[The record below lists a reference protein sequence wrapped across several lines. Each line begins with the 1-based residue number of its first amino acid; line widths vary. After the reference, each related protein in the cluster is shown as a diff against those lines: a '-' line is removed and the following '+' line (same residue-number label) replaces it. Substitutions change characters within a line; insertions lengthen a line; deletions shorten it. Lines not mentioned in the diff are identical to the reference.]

1 MKDRKTNKLKKE
13 QMISMAF
20 CIEFKLLQMNGTKAL
35 YMYGDCSENLEG
47 LFELDLEKLIS
58 GETLFDT
65 DIREVVRV
73 IRSCI
78 SDTEH
83 QHKANRAF
91 SKIYKHY
98 KETKEYLLEGG
109 YYA

>member
-1 MKDRKTNKLKKE
+1 MNSVA
-13 QMISMAF
+13 I
-20 CIEFKLLQMNGTKAL
+20 CIKFKLYRMDDNKAV
-35 YMYGDCSENLEG
+35 YAYGDCSENFEG

-58 GETLFDT
+58 GEISSDT
-65 DIREVVRV
+65 DMREVVKV
-73 IRSCI
+73 IKPCI
-78 SDTEH
+78 SDIDY

-98 KETKEYLLEGG
+98 KETRTYLLEGG

>member
-1 MKDRKTNKLKKE
+1 
-13 QMISMAF
+13 MAF
-20 CIEFKLLQMNGTKAL
+20 CIDFKLLRMNDNKAL
-35 YMYGDCSENLEG
+35 YLYGDCSENFEG

-58 GETLFDT
+58 GETSSNT
-65 DIREVVRV
+65 DMREVVKV
-73 IRSCI
+73 IKPCI
-78 SDTEH
+78 SDREY

>member
-1 MKDRKTNKLKKE
+1 
-13 QMISMAF
+13 MAF
-20 CIEFKLLQMNGTKAL
+20 CIDFKLLRTNDTKAL
-35 YMYGDCSENLEG
+35 YMYGDCSENFEG
-47 LFELDLEKLIS
+47 LFELDLEKLMS
-58 GETLFDT
+58 GETLFNT
-65 DIREVVRV
+65 DMREVVKV
-73 IRSCI
+73 IKPCI
-78 SDTEH
+78 SDIES

>member
-1 MKDRKTNKLKKE
+1 
-13 QMISMAF
+13 MAF
-20 CIEFKLLQMNGTKAL
+20 CIDFKLLRTNGTKAL
-35 YMYGDCSENLEG
+35 YMYGDCSENFEG
-47 LFELDLEKLIS
+47 LFELDLEKLLS
-58 GETLFDT
+58 GETSFNT
-65 DIREVVRV
+65 DMREVVKV
-73 IRSCI
+73 IKPCI
-78 SDTEH
+78 SDTEY